1 MTELPD
7 SYDPNS
13 IEPKWQDEWQERD
26 VYRFDPSESDTQY
39 VIDTPPPYPSG
50 NLHLGHALGWSYID
64 FVARYRRLKGDAVL
78 FPQGWDCHGLPT
90 EVKVEEV
97 NDIHRTDVPSD
108 EFREMCIDWT
118 EDRIDEMKA
127 TMQELGFSQDWDS
140 EYRTMDPE
148 YWGKTQESFSE
159 MADAGMVY
167 RDEHPVNWC
176 PRCETAIADA
186 EVENID
192 REGTLHYV
200 TFDGVDNGD
209 IEIATTRPEL
219 LAACVGIV
227 VSPDDDRY
235 ADRIGDT
242 FEVPLFG
249 QDVELLADDD
259 VDADFGSGAVMVCTF
274 GDKQDVEWWMD
285 HDLDLRTVFTE
296 DGHLNE
302 AAGEFA
308 GLAIDDAK
316 TQVAEE
322 LDDQGY
328 LNDTEPTEQ
337 SVGSCWRCDTA
348 IEILSKE
355 QWFVEVDQDRI
366 LDAAADAEWVP
377 EHMHDR
383 LVEWTEGMDWD
394 WVISRQ
400 RVFATPI
407 PAWECNE
414 CGHWEIAGR
423 EQAPVDPTE
432 NDPAVEACPECGG
445 DDWAGETDVMDTWM
459 DSSITPLHLSGWPEG
474 TTLDEFESV
483 DLRPQ
488 GHDIIRTWAFYTL
501 LRTGALTDEQPW
513 DDVLV
518 NGMVFGEDGNKMSK
532 SRGNFVQPDE
542 AIAEYSADAVR
553 QALALGG
560 RPGSD
565 VQFQWKEVKSASRFL
580 TKLWNITKFST
591 GHFDEDTPAIQ
602 DPAYRD
608 ADRWL
613 LSELSTVCEDV
624 DEAMSE
630 YRFDRAL
637 RSLREFAWEDLADD
651 YVELVKGRLYNGR
664 PGERAAAEHTLYTA
678 VTAVTR
684 LLAPFSPHATEEIW
698 QSLPGTEGSVHAAT
712 FPSIEYRDADAEL
725 AGKRIAEVA
734 REIRAWKSDQGM
746 PLNAD
751 LDRVEL
757 YFDDSDDDAAR
768 LDTYDL
774 SETVNAPI
782 RLIDGRPDVE
792 LVPVD
797 VDGDDSEIG
806 PEFRSDAGTVME
818 AIAAADPAAIQAQI
832 HSGDTVTVEA
842 DGESFDLDADWL
854 TVTEEYRASSG
865 EEVTVIEASFG
876 TVIIYE

>member
-366 LDAAADAEWVP
+366 LDAAAT
-377 EHMHDR
+377 R
-383 LVEWTEGMDWD
+383 SG
-394 WVISRQ
+394 
-400 RVFATPI
+400 
-407 PAWECNE
+407 
-414 CGHWEIAGR
+414 
-423 EQAPVDPTE
+423 
-432 NDPAVEACPECGG
+432 CPSTCTTGS
-445 DDWAGETDVMDTWM
+445 W
-459 DSSITPLHLSGWPEG
+459 SGP
-474 TTLDEFESV
+474 
-483 DLRPQ
+483 
-488 GHDIIRTWAFYTL
+488 
-501 LRTGALTDEQPW
+501 
-513 DDVLV
+513 
-518 NGMVFGEDGNKMSK
+518 
-532 SRGNFVQPDE
+532 
-542 AIAEYSADAVR
+542 
-553 QALALGG
+553 
-560 RPGSD
+560 
-565 VQFQWKEVKSASRFL
+565 
-580 TKLWNITKFST
+580 
-591 GHFDEDTPAIQ
+591 
-602 DPAYRD
+602 
-608 ADRWL
+608 
-613 LSELSTVCEDV
+613 
-624 DEAMSE
+624 
-630 YRFDRAL
+630 
-637 RSLREFAWEDLADD
+637 
-651 YVELVKGRLYNGR
+651 
-664 PGERAAAEHTLYTA
+664 
-678 VTAVTR
+678 
-684 LLAPFSPHATEEIW
+684 
-698 QSLPGTEGSVHAAT
+698 
-712 FPSIEYRDADAEL
+712 
-725 AGKRIAEVA
+725 
-734 REIRAWKSDQGM
+734 RAW
-746 PLNAD
+746 
-751 LDRVEL
+751 
-757 YFDDSDDDAAR
+757 
-768 LDTYDL
+768 T
-774 SETVNAPI
+774 
-782 RLIDGRPDVE
+782 
-792 LVPVD
+792 
-797 VDGDDSEIG
+797 
-806 PEFRSDAGTVME
+806 GT
-818 AIAAADPAAIQAQI
+818 
-832 HSGDTVTVEA
+832 G
-842 DGESFDLDADWL
+842 
-854 TVTEEYRASSG
+854 
-865 EEVTVIEASFG
+865 
-876 TVIIYE
+876 